1 VSIEP
6 ETARSAAAPARA
18 GRQSS
23 RGRSVFTGILGVLA
37 VLLILVSSVVG
48 TVHAVVLSPAT
59 LTSVLVPVGGN
70 PQVQT
75 AVADKAAAKIVTGL
89 DVEGRARKV
98 LPGALGPLMAP
109 SIARAAQDRVASAIE
124 NALASDAFART
135 WERTVNASA
144 TLAVNVLKG
153 DSSAITTSDGVIY
166 LNLLPAIA
174 GTLDALKAQGL
185 IDASVQLPDLSDP
198 STPAQQ
204 VIVRLGTALGV
215 TLPPDF
221 GQVAV
226 AQTGALAS
234 AQGAVSAFDSATL
247 ILILAAVLLTIA
259 AVLLAADR
267 RAMVVRIGIGAALL
281 VAVMPPLFRLGDH
294 LISGSLASPG
304 MGVVV
309 GAFIDAIVDA
319 ASWPL
324 RVVAAVCLAVA
335 LAAMLAGA
343 VTGAAASRVA
353 AFLPMLFG
361 AAAFLVVWVVVGP
374 DAAILAMALVT
385 AGAWITGRPLLVQAP
400 A

>member
-1 VSIEP
+1 MSIEP

-153 DSSAITTSDGVIY
+153 DSSAICLRS
-166 LNLLPAIA
+166 PAR
-174 GTLDALKAQGL
+174 
-185 IDASVQLPDLSDP
+185 
-198 STPAQQ
+198 ST
-204 VIVRLGTALGV
+204 R
-215 TLPPDF
+215 
-221 GQVAV
+221 
-226 AQTGALAS
+226 S
-234 AQGAVSAFDSATL
+234 R
-247 ILILAAVLLTIA
+247 
-259 AVLLAADR
+259 R
-267 RAMVVRIGIGAALL
+267 RA
-281 VAVMPPLFRLGDH
+281 
-294 LISGSLASPG
+294 
-304 MGVVV
+304 
-309 GAFIDAIVDA
+309 
-319 ASWPL
+319 
-324 RVVAAVCLAVA
+324 
-335 LAAMLAGA
+335 
-343 VTGAAASRVA
+343 
-353 AFLPMLFG
+353 
-361 AAAFLVVWVVVGP
+361 
-374 DAAILAMALVT
+374 
-385 AGAWITGRPLLVQAP
+385 
-400 A
+400 

>member
-1 VSIEP
+1 MS
-6 ETARSAAAPARA
+6 
-18 GRQSS
+18 
-23 RGRSVFTGILGVLA
+23 VLA